1 LRGRP
6 FFVTFA
12 AMKSL
17 LPFLL
22 LASLSACTDER
33 PPAPTPEESARLDE
47 AEAML
52 NEAAHNEATR

>member
-1 LRGRP
+1 
-6 FFVTFA
+6 
-12 AMKSL
+12 MKSL